1 MQQASTPGFTSVPRT
16 GVIYVTG
23 KARQAGFEYG
33 STTWANLGQ
42 GAPEVGALWEGDD
55 RLQQLPLAEP
65 MLEYAPVAGLQTLR
79 EAVAKLYNEL
89 YRQDKASKYTAKN
102 VAICAGGR
110 LALTRL
116 AASLGEINFGHFL
129 PDYTAYEELLN
140 TFHRFKAIPMRLP
153 DNSYCMSAPE
163 LEQNIRDLG
172 LQAVLVS
179 NPCNPTGHMLAGQDL
194 ADWVAVAR
202 TNNCSILF
210 DEFYSHYA
218 YAEPN
223 SVSAA
228 AHVEDV
234 NTDPII
240 IIDGLTKN
248 WRYPGMRLSWTVGP
262 EDVIEAVTSAGSFLD
277 GGAMHAVQT
286 AAIPLLQPDLV
297 RQNQQRLV
305 AHFAAKKQRTM
316 AALSNLGFNVT
327 APAGSFYCWAGLQ
340 NLPTPLRDGMAL
352 FEAGLQEQVITVPG
366 VFFDINPGK
375 RRQHSRY
382 QEYSRISFGP
392 DNAQLERGFKALKR
406 VIEKHR

>member
-1 MQQASTPGFTSVPRT
+1 MQNTSTPGFTTVPRT

-33 STTWANLGQ
+33 SPTWANLGQ
-42 GAPEVGALWEGDD
+42 GAPEVGALWQDD
-55 RLQQLPLAEP
+55 HRLEQLPLATTTH
-65 MLEYAPVAGLQTLR
+65 EYAPVAGLPALR
-79 EAVAKLYNEL
+79 QAVATFYNEL
-89 YRQDKASKYTAKN
+89 YRKDKTSQYTAKN

-140 TFHRFKAIPMRLP
+140 TFHRFKAIPMRLS
-153 DNSYCMSAPE
+153 DGTYAMGAPE

-179 NPCNPTGHMLAGQDL
+179 NPCNPTGHMLAGQEL

-202 TNNCSILF
+202 NNNCSILF

-218 YAEPN
+218 YGQ
-223 SVSAA
+223 SGSISAA
-228 AHVEDV
+228 AHVDNV
-234 NTDPII
+234 NTDPVI

-262 EDVIEAVTSAGSFLD
+262 EDVIESVTSAGSFLD
-277 GGAMHAVQT
+277 GGAMHAVQQ
-286 AAIPLLQPDLV
+286 AAVSLLQPELV
-297 RQNQQRLV
+297 RTNQQRLV
-305 AHFAAKKQRTM
+305 EHFTAKRDRTV
-316 AALSNLGFNVT
+316 AALTELGFNVT

-340 NLPTPLRDGMAL
+340 NLPTALRNGMAL
-352 FEAGLQEQVITVPG
+352 FQAGLEEQVITVPG

-382 QEYSRISFGP
+382 QEFSRISFGP
-392 DNAQLERGFKALKR
+392 DVAQLERGFSALER
-406 VIEKHR
+406 VINRYR